1 MSAKKPQL
9 VAAIRLALGTAFAA
23 SATLSAPLALAQ
35 DPSAKPVEEI
45 YVTGSR
51 IGRTS
56 DFESPSPV
64 ASFNRDDLN
73 KAGYA
78 NLQQLMEKQPFTGN
92 GTFST
97 RGNNQDS
104 TANGAASISL
114 RGLGADATLVLVN
127 GRRVAIS
134 AFAESITTNF
144 VDINSIPVSA
154 IERIEVLKDGA
165 SAVYGSD
172 AVAGVVNIILRDD
185 FEGFE
190 VSAGGGWTTESGY
203 DETNVSAI
211 WGLSGENSNVTI
223 IADYFKNSTL
233 SNSERDNSNGVSLGT
248 ANHEAEGGFDLR
260 SSRGFPGFFVVSDGV
275 LEDPDGA
282 GPLPPT
288 DPKAVVDPTCPQD
301 RITPGQACVFD
312 YGPFNLLI
320 PESERTGVM
329 LLAHQ
334 GFGNGLEVFT
344 ELAVQHNRSLAQGAP
359 TPLDEEAELTV
370 PITHPDNPF
379 PEAIDIDIG
388 RYRTVDAGARTW
400 HIETDNLRGV
410 LGLRGGFNDWSWEVS
425 AQRARSESEQS
436 GDRLDG
442 WVRTDFLQ
450 QQIDLGNYNPFGTT
464 FNPQSVIE
472 NITTSLVRRGKS
484 DLTSY
489 DASITGGLF
498 EMGAG
503 EVQMAAGV
511 EYREESISD
520 VPDDQFQRGLIFGT
534 EAVSASASRDLWS
547 AYVEFS
553 VPLLE
558 SLELSLAGRYDDYS
572 DFGDTTN
579 PKVAVRWSPI
589 DALAFRASWGTGFR
603 APSLAQIGLG
613 PSQESQFFKDTYAC
627 EDQGI
632 DPDSNACTPLD
643 YTIVFSG
650 NPDLDAEESETLNVG
665 AAWQPSSMWRLSV
678 DYWDIKQE
686 DKIDEVPF
694 GFIYN
699 LECNNQA
706 STVCQRAAPIGG
718 NTLGPLIQINSGF
731 INIGEQS
738 VNGVDVGA
746 NFAADLGPGA
756 LNIGLE
762 YSRLLE
768 FERVEL
774 NSDASGFVTRDLTGE
789 YEYPEDRFVLT
800 GDYSMESWDFYA
812 AVNYIGSFEDAP
824 DADLDGILDFDTV
837 TTREVDAFVTLN
849 LQANYTGFEGLTLSL
864 GVENALDEEVPF
876 AIGDGDTDV
885 YGYVQNVH
893 TPRGRFAYGKVTYR
907 F

>member
-1 MSAKKPQL
+1 MSVKKPQL
-9 VAAIRLALGTAFAA
+9 ASAIRFALGTAIGV
-23 SATLSAPLALAQ
+23 SATLSAAPVFAQ
-35 DPSAKPVEEI
+35 EAGAKPVEEI

-51 IGRTS
+51 IGRSS
-56 DFESPSPV
+56 DFESPSPI
-64 ASFNRDDLN
+64 ASFNRDDLS
-73 KAGYA
+73 KSGYT

-144 VDINSIPVSA
+144 VDINSIPVAA

-172 AVAGVVNIILRDD
+172 AVAGVVNIIMRDD

-203 DETNVSAI
+203 DETTVSAI
-211 WGLSGENSNVTI
+211 WGMSGEDSNVTI

-233 SNSERDNSNGVSLGT
+233 SNSERENSKGVSLGT
-248 ANHEAEGGFDLR
+248 ANHSAEGGFDLR
-260 SSRGFPGFFVVSDGV
+260 SSRGYPGFFIISDGV
-275 LEDPDGA
+275 LEPDDEGN
-282 GPLPPT
+282 LV
-288 DPKAVVDPTCPQD
+288 DSKAVIDPSCPPD
-301 RITPGQACVFD
+301 RTAGAVCVFD
-312 YGPFNLLI
+312 YGPFNLI
-320 PESERTGVM
+320 TPEAERTGLM
-329 LLAHQ
+329 LMAHQ

-344 ELAVQHNRSLAQGAP
+344 EIGVQHNNSLAQGAP
-359 TPLDEEAELTV
+359 TPLDEGAELTV
-370 PITHPDNPF
+370 PITHPGNPF
-379 PEAIDIDIG
+379 PEAIDIDVG
-388 RYRTVDAGARTW
+388 RYRTVDAGARKW
-400 HIETDNLRGV
+400 HISTDNLRGV
-410 LGLRGGFNDWSWEVS
+410 LGLRGEINEWNWEVS
-425 AQRARSESEQS
+425 AQRARSETEQS
-436 GDRLDG
+436 GGRSDG
-442 WVRTDFLQ
+442 WVRVDFLQ
-450 QQIDLGNYNPFGTT
+450 QQIDLFNYNPFNTT
-464 FNPQSVIE
+464 ANPQSVIE
-472 NITTSLVRRGKS
+472 NITTSLVRRGES

-489 DASITGGLF
+489 DASIDGSLF
-498 EMGAG
+498 DMPAG
-503 EVQMAAGV
+503 TVQMAAGL
-511 EYREESISD
+511 EYRDESISD
-520 VPDDQFQRGLIFGT
+520 IPDDQFQRGLIFGT

-547 AYVEFS
+547 AYVEFL

-579 PKVAVRWSPI
+579 PKVALRWSPI
-589 DALAFRASWGTGFR
+589 DSLAFRASWGTGFR

-613 PSQESQFFKDTYAC
+613 PSEESQFFRDTFAC
-627 EDQGI
+627 IDQNI
-632 DPDSNACTPLD
+632 DPNSSACVPLD
-643 YTIVFSG
+643 YQIVFSG
-650 NPDLDAEESETLNVG
+650 NPNLDAEDSETFNVG
-665 AAWQPSSMWRLSV
+665 AAWQPSGMWRVSL

-694 GFIYN
+694 GFIYD
-699 LECNNQA
+699 LECNNQN
-706 STVCQRAAPIGG
+706 STVCIRGNPVGN
-718 NTLGPLIQINSGF
+718 NTLGPLLELNSGF

-738 VNGVDVGA
+738 VSGLDLGA
-746 NFAADLGPGA
+746 NFASDLGAGT
-756 LNIGLE
+756 LTLGLE
-762 YSRLLE
+762 YSHLLE

-774 NSDASGFVTRDLTGE
+774 NSDATGFVTRDLTGE

-800 GDYSMESWDFYA
+800 GDYALESWDFYA
-812 AVNYIGSFEDAP
+812 AVNYTGEFQDAP
-824 DADLDGILDFDTV
+824 DADLDGTLDFDTV
-837 TTREVDAFVTLN
+837 DTRDVEAFVTLN
-849 LQANYTGFEGLTLSL
+849 LQASWTGFEGLTLSL

-876 AIGDGDTDV
+876 AIGDGDVDV

-893 TPRGRFAYGKVTYR
+893 SPRGRFAYGKATYR